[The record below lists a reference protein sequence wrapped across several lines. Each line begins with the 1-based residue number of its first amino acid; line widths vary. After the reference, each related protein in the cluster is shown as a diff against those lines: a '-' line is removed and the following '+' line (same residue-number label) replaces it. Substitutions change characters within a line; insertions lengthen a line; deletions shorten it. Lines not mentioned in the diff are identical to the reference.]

1 MSRFTLASRCN
12 VKAATLPDVIR
23 SNDARLP
30 QKQPYNRG
38 SEPMKRFALILLA
51 CLAGSAGAA
60 AQSYP
65 TRTITLTVTAA
76 AGGVTDVVA
85 RALGQRLSET
95 WGQQVVIE
103 NKGGAAH
110 VLGAQSVA
118 KAAPDGYSLLVAE
131 AGTFTINPTLYGKG
145 KLPYDEEKDFAPITG
160 IVRINQAL
168 LGHTSVPATN
178 VSELIALAK
187 KKPGELTYGTAG
199 VGSAPHMNM
208 VLFESMSGVKLL
220 PVHYRGAAPALTDV
234 IAGHVNLMSVSVSL
248 ALPPFRAGQIKLFG
262 IGSTKRLGP
271 AADIPTVAENGL
283 PGYEAA
289 TWFGL
294 FATAGTPRDVVMK
307 LNAEIQKILADPDF
321 REKFLAPQMFEPM
334 GSTPEEFADH
344 IKAQTQ
350 KWAKVIREQKLSIDK

>member
-1 MSRFTLASRCN
+1 LLSRDHSEGNGHDQKFGAFIS
-12 VKAATLPDVIR
+12 
-23 SNDARLP
+23 SARLCR
-30 QKQPYNRG
+30 RG
-38 SEPMKRFALILLA
+38 RGASAILSHPHDHA
-51 CLAGSAGAA
+51 HE
-60 AQSYP
+60 
-65 TRTITLTVTAA
+65 TAA

-85 RALGQRLSET
+85 RALGERLSQT

-110 VLGAQSVA
+110 VVGAQSVA

-145 KLPYDEEKDFAPITG
+145 KLPYDEEKDFIPITG

-168 LGHTSVPATN
+168 LWPSFAAGKQRARANRTREQEAGRVHLWHRRDRIRAAHEHGV
-178 VSELIALAK
+178 VREH
-187 KKPGELTYGTAG
+187 GERETC
-199 VGSAPHMNM
+199 S
-208 VLFESMSGVKLL
+208 
-220 PVHYRGAAPALTDV
+220 VHYRGAAPALTDV

-248 ALPPFRAGQIKLFG
+248 RLPPLRSRPDQDLRHRQQQAAGA
-262 IGSTKRLGP
+262 
-271 AADIPTVAENGL
+271 AADIPTVAEKRL

-294 FATAGTPRDVVMK
+294 FATAGTPREIVTK
-307 LNAEIQKILADPDF
+307 INAEVRRSWPIRHF

-334 GSTPEEFADH
+334 ASTPEAFADL

-350 KWAKVIREQKLSIDK
+350 KWAKIIREQKLSIDK

>member
-1 MSRFTLASRCN
+1 MT
-12 VKAATLPDVIR
+12 K
-23 SNDARLP
+23 RL
-30 QKQPYNRG
+30 G
-38 SEPMKRFALILLA
+38 ALILL
-51 CLAGSAGAA
+51 LSLAGAA
-60 AQSYP
+60 TAQAQSYP

-85 RALGQRLSET
+85 RALGERLSQT

-110 VLGAQSVA
+110 VVGAQSVA

-145 KLPYDEEKDFAPITG
+145 KLPYDEEKDFIPITG

-168 LGHTSVPATN
+168 LGHPSLPANN
-178 VSELIALAK
+178 VRELIELAR
-187 KKPGELTYGTAG
+187 KKPGEFTYGTAG
-199 VGSAPHMNM
+199 IGSAPHMNM
-208 VLFESMSGVKLL
+208 VLFESMANVKLV

-248 ALPPFRAGQIKLFG
+248 ALPPFRTGKIKIFG
-262 IGSTKRLGP
+262 IGSGKRLSLAP
-271 AADIPTVAENGL
+271 DIPTVAESGL
-283 PGYEAA
+283 PDYEAT

-294 FATAGTPRDVVMK
+294 FATAGTPREIVTK
-307 LNAEIQKILADPDF
+307 INAEVAKILADPQF

-334 GSTPEEFADH
+334 ASSPEEFADY
-344 IKAQTQ
+344 IKAQTR
-350 KWAKVIREQKLSIDK
+350 KWAKVIREQKLSIEK

>member
-1 MSRFTLASRCN
+1 MT
-12 VKAATLPDVIR
+12 K
-23 SNDARLP
+23 RL
-30 QKQPYNRG
+30 G
-38 SEPMKRFALILLA
+38 ALVLLI
-51 CLAGSAGAA
+51 CLAGAA
-60 AQSYP
+60 TAQAQSYP

-85 RALGQRLSET
+85 RALGERLSQT

-110 VLGAQSVA
+110 VVGAQSVA

-145 KLPYDEEKDFAPITG
+145 KLPYDEEKDFIPITG

-168 LGHTSVPATN
+168 LGHPSLPAN
-178 VSELIALAK
+178 DVRELIELAR

-199 VGSAPHMNM
+199 IGSAPHMNM
-208 VLFESMSGVKLL
+208 VLFESMANVKLV

-248 ALPPFRAGQIKLFG
+248 ALPPLRAGQIKIFG
-262 IGSTKRLGP
+262 IGSGKRLP
-271 AADIPTVAENGL
+271 LAPDVPTVAESGL
-283 PGYEAA
+283 PGYEAT

-294 FATAGTPRDVVMK
+294 FATAGTPREIVTK
-307 LNAEIQKILADPDF
+307 INAEVAKILADPQF
-321 REKFLAPQMFEPM
+321 RKKFLAPQMFEPM
-334 GSTPEEFADH
+334 ASSPDEFADY
-344 IKAQTQ
+344 IRAQTR
-350 KWAKVIREQKLSIDK
+350 KWAKVIGEQKLSIGK

>member
-1 MSRFTLASRCN
+1 MT
-12 VKAATLPDVIR
+12 K
-23 SNDARLP
+23 RL
-30 QKQPYNRG
+30 G
-38 SEPMKRFALILLA
+38 ALILL
-51 CLAGSAGAA
+51 LSLAGAA
-60 AQSYP
+60 TAQAQSYP

-85 RALGQRLSET
+85 RALGERLSQT

-110 VLGAQSVA
+110 VVGAQSVA

-145 KLPYDEEKDFAPITG
+145 KLPYDEEKDFIPITG

-168 LGHTSVPATN
+168 LGHPSLAANN
-178 VSELIALAK
+178 VRELIELAS

-199 VGSAPHMNM
+199 IGSAPHMNM
-208 VLFESMSGVKLL
+208 VLFESMANVKLVA
-220 PVHYRGAAPALTDV
+220 VHYRGAAPALTDV

-248 ALPPFRAGQIKLFG
+248 ALPPFRTGKIKIFG
-262 IGSTKRLGP
+262 IGSGKRLSLAP
-271 AADIPTVAENGL
+271 DIPTVAESGL
-283 PGYEAA
+283 PDYEAT

-294 FATAGTPRDVVMK
+294 FATAGTPREIVTK
-307 LNAEIQKILADPDF
+307 INAEVAKILADPQF

-334 GSTPEEFADH
+334 ASSPEEFADY
-344 IKAQTQ
+344 IKAQTR
-350 KWAKVIREQKLSIDK
+350 KWAKVIREQKLSIEK

>member
-1 MSRFTLASRCN
+1 MT
-12 VKAATLPDVIR
+12 K
-23 SNDARLP
+23 RL
-30 QKQPYNRG
+30 G
-38 SEPMKRFALILLA
+38 ALVLLA
-51 CLAGSAGAA
+51 CLAGAVAA
-60 AQSYP
+60 QAQSYP

-85 RALGQRLSET
+85 RALGERLSQT
-95 WGQQVVIE
+95 WGQQAVIE

-110 VLGAQSVA
+110 VVGAQSVA

-145 KLPYDEEKDFAPITG
+145 KLPYDEEKDFIPITG

-168 LGHTSVPATN
+168 LGHPSLPANN
-178 VSELIALAK
+178 VRELIELAS

-199 VGSAPHMNM
+199 IGSAPHMNM
-208 VLFESMSGVKLL
+208 VLFESMANVKLV

-248 ALPPFRAGQIKLFG
+248 ALPPLRAGQIKIFG
-262 IGSTKRLGP
+262 IGSGKRLP
-271 AADIPTVAENGL
+271 LAPDIPTVAESGL
-283 PGYEAA
+283 PDYEAT

-294 FATAGTPRDVVMK
+294 FATAGTPR
-307 LNAEIQKILADPDF
+307 EIVTKINTEVAKILADPQF

-334 GSTPEEFADH
+334 ASSPEEFADY
-344 IKAQTQ
+344 IKAQIR
-350 KWAKVIREQKLSIDK
+350 KWAKVIGEQKLSIGK

>member
-1 MSRFTLASRCN
+1 MT
-12 VKAATLPDVIR
+12 K
-23 SNDARLP
+23 RL
-30 QKQPYNRG
+30 G
-38 SEPMKRFALILLA
+38 ALVLLT
-51 CLAGSAGAA
+51 CLAGAA
-60 AQSYP
+60 AAQAQSYP

-85 RALGQRLSET
+85 RALGERLAQT

-110 VLGAQSVA
+110 VAGAQSVA

-145 KLPYDEEKDFAPITG
+145 KLPYDEEKDFIPITG

-168 LGHTSVPATN
+168 LGHPSLPAN
-178 VSELIALAK
+178 DVRELIELASK
-187 KKPGELTYGTAG
+187 RPGELTYGTAG
-199 VGSAPHMNM
+199 IGSAPHMNM
-208 VLFESMSGVKLL
+208 VLFESMAKVRLV

-248 ALPPFRAGQIKLFG
+248 ALPPLRAGQIKIFG
-262 IGSTKRLGP
+262 IGSGKRLP
-271 AADIPTVAENGL
+271 LAPDIATVAESGL
-283 PGYEAA
+283 PGYEAT

-294 FATAGTPRDVVMK
+294 FATAGTPREIVTK
-307 LNAEIQKILADPDF
+307 INAEVAKILADPQF

-334 GSTPEEFADH
+334 ASSPEEFADY
-344 IKAQTQ
+344 IKAQTR
-350 KWAKVIREQKLSIDK
+350 KWAKVIREQKLVIDK